1 MTQRRSGVHLA
12 MLHSWHLYVRQW
24 NNLRTF
30 QYHCNIIAHHFGC
43 NEDTG
48 DMKTGL
54 RSPENA

>member
-24 NNLRTF
+24 NNLRSF
-30 QYHCNIIAHHFGC
+30 RYHSNIIAHNFGC

-48 DMKTGL
+48 DMKTDL
-54 RSPENA
+54 